1 MSDQQQEQ
9 PFSPVVAAVLTK
21 MFSDSAATT
30 NAVIDNY
37 RAQLLDREAELYAIR
52 QGVAALLGHP
62 WTPSS
67 EAVSQAVFTPSHA
80 LREEY
85 LERYAGEAR

>member
-1 MSDQQQEQ
+1 MSDQ
-9 PFSPVVAAVLTK
+9 PFSPLVGAVLTQ
-21 MFSDSAATT
+21 MISDSQFTT
-30 NAVIDNY
+30 NALIDNY
-37 RAQLLDREAELYAIR
+37 KAQLLDREAELYAIR

-67 EAVSQAVFTPSHA
+67 EAVSSAVFAPSQA

-85 LERYAGEAR
+85 LERYAEEDR